1 MTRTLPIFDIVHVAI
16 LIHIVDIF
24 EIVDIISVN
33 IGDSADIVDKSS

>member
-16 LIHIVDIF
+16 LTHIVDIF